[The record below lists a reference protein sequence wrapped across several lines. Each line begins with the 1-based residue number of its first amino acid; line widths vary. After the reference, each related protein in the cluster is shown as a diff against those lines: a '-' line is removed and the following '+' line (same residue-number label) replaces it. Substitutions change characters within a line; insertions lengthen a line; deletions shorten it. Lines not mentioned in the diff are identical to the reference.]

1 MSNIYGRQRKLLSRM
16 VGTLFLILLASTLPT
31 VTSETPTASPTK
43 APVQPT
49 ASPNANPSAN
59 PSASPTKAPVQLTV
73 SPTAPPT
80 KQPTASPTEQPSMAP
95 IPPTISPTTS
105 PTTSPTEQPSM
116 APIPPTTSPTSSST
130 TSPSNQPSKSPIPPT
145 TSPTTSPTA
154 IPSNQP
160 SKSPIPPTTSPTTS
174 PTAIPSDQ
182 PSKSPIP
189 PTTSPTTSPTAIP
202 SDQPSK
208 SPIPPTT
215 SPTTSPTAIPS
226 NQPSKS
232 PIPPTTSPT
241 VSPIGP
247 PTEQPSKAPAQ
258 SSPTTSPEQPSN
270 NSPTQSMSPSHSMVP
285 SIRPSSVPSAM
296 PSMALSMEP
305 SNPPSGDP
313 SVSPTAVPTTYDDCR
328 NKYDTTDKFTV
339 GTQTR
344 SCAWVRRFSTTS
356 RCRLENVS
364 ENCPFTCG
372 FCSYPTQAPSTPA
385 PTQAPITPPPTQ
397 APSIYN
403 CTGKEDTIGR
413 FDVPGINSRKKC
425 SWAGNDIESRCI
437 MDNVLDNCPFTCG
450 RCSTSEFPTY
460 SPTIS
465 TNPTKAPT
473 RMNTTPPTTY
483 DCNGKVDRSDRFF
496 VASIGTQKD
505 CEWVRTN
512 AEGRCGLSSLTD
524 YCPITC
530 GLCPEFPSQPPSI
543 GPTTSAKPS
552 SSPSLT
558 PPLEVT
564 STIKI
569 ELGPISGNEM
579 NTGETLFFEET
590 VKAWIEPMLSEN
602 DPKITLTKFKVTN
615 QTVVSAR
622 RRLADGGAM
631 LTVEGKMKGEFN
643 ATDSFTES
651 TDVGFGSKVENQFT
665 DGEKNT
671 VLINNLKS
679 SDDPDGDYFD
689 SVTALGFSRGSNP
702 SGINTGPRDS
712 TSSTSNSSALIAGLS
727 SGGAVLLF
735 AIALYAYARKRK
747 R

>member
-1 MSNIYGRQRKLLSRM
+1 M
-16 VGTLFLILLASTLPT
+16 
-31 VTSETPTASPTK
+31 
-43 APVQPT
+43 
-49 ASPNANPSAN
+49 
-59 PSASPTKAPVQLTV
+59 
-73 SPTAPPT
+73 
-80 KQPTASPTEQPSMAP
+80 
-95 IPPTISPTTS
+95 
-105 PTTSPTEQPSM
+105 
-116 APIPPTTSPTSSST
+116 
-130 TSPSNQPSKSPIPPT
+130 
-145 TSPTTSPTA
+145 
-154 IPSNQP
+154 
-160 SKSPIPPTTSPTTS
+160 
-174 PTAIPSDQ
+174 
-182 PSKSPIP
+182 
-189 PTTSPTTSPTAIP
+189 
-202 SDQPSK
+202 
-208 SPIPPTT
+208 
-215 SPTTSPTAIPS
+215 
-226 NQPSKS
+226 
-232 PIPPTTSPT
+232 
-241 VSPIGP
+241 
-247 PTEQPSKAPAQ
+247 Q

-270 NSPTQSMSPSHSMVP
+270 TSPTQSMSPSHSMVP

-305 SNPPSGDP
+305 SNLPSGNP
-313 SVSPTAVPTTYDDCR
+313 SVSPTAFPTTNDDCR

-339 GTQTR
+339 GGHTR

-364 ENCPFTCG
+364 ELCPFTCG
-372 FCSYPTQAPSTPA
+372 FCAYPTQAPSTPA

-397 APSIYN
+397 APTIYN
-403 CTGKEDTIGR
+403 CTGKEDSIGR
-413 FDVPGINSRKKC
+413 FDVPGIGSRKQC
-425 SWAGNDIESRCI
+425 SWAGNDIETRCI
-437 MDNVLDNCPFTCG
+437 MDNVIDNCPFTCG
-450 RCSTSEFPTY
+450 RCSASEFPTY

-483 DCNGKVDRSDRFF
+483 DCNGKVDRSDRFH

-505 CEWVRTN
+505 CEWVGTN
-512 AEGRCGLSSLTD
+512 AEERCGLSSLTD

-530 GLCPEFPSQPPSI
+530 GLCPEFPSQTPSI

-579 NTGETLFFEET
+579 NTGETLFFEES

-602 DPKITLTKFKVTN
+602 DPKITLTKFKVTT

-651 TDVGFGSKVENQFT
+651 TDVGFGSKVENHFT
-665 DGEKNT
+665 DGEKST

-689 SVTALGFSRGSNP
+689 SVTALGFSRGSDP

-712 TSSTSNSSALIAGLS
+712 TSSSTSNSTALIAGLS